1 MSWKVAF
8 GAAGGAFLLS
18 FISAGLGGSDLGSMF
33 LRALFFGVLACGVAL
48 GVEWV
53 LRTLLPEL
61 FQTVTP
67 SEEPESP
74 RVDITLEPD
83 SSEFVREL
91 KPDEPSE
98 SAAEPLVR
106 GVPAPPPVHEAA
118 SDSEE
123 LPEIGSFLASFGPEG
138 TQVSEVSVEPTRE
151 EPYRGESARGEPD
164 RTPTGDVILDGIAHD
179 PTVLAKAVQTVLK
192 KGQ

>member
-67 SEEPESP
+67 PEEPETP

-91 KPDEPSE
+91 NSDVPSE
-98 SAAEPLVR
+98 SE
-106 GVPAPPPVHEAA
+106 APPIREAVAPVPVPEGV
-118 SDSEE
+118 SDGEE
-123 LPEIGSFLASFGPEG
+123 LPEIGSFLASFGAEGVVPPE
-138 TQVSEVSVEPTRE
+138 VPLEPS
-151 EPYRGESARGEPD
+151 RGPE
-164 RTPTGDVILDGIAHD
+164 RTPTGDVILNGIAQD

>member
-33 LRALFFGVLACGVAL
+33 LRALFFGVLACGAAL

-61 FQTVTP
+61 FQTVP
-67 SEEPESP
+67 PPEEPEAP
-74 RVDITLEPD
+74 RVDITLEPEA
-83 SSEFVREL
+83 SEFVREL
-91 KPDEPSE
+91 SSEEPSE
-98 SAAEPLVR
+98 AEAEPRAREVA
-106 GVPAPPPVHEAA
+106 GPAPVHEVA
-118 SDSEE
+118 SEGEE

-138 TQVSEVSVEPTRE
+138 IQPSEVAVEPSRGE
-151 EPYRGESARGEPD
+151 ASRGESN

>member
-8 GAAGGAFLLS
+8 AAAGGAFLLS
-18 FISAGLGGSDLGSMF
+18 FISAGVGGSDLGSMF
-33 LRALFFGVLACGVAL
+33 LRALFFGILAFGVTL

-53 LRTLLPEL
+53 LRTVLPEL
-61 FQTVTP
+61 FQTVSLP
-67 SEEPESP
+67 EEPESP

-91 KPDEPSE
+91 NPNETSE
-98 SAAEPLVR
+98 SEAETPAREVAAPTPE
-106 GVPAPPPVHEAA
+106 HEMP
-118 SDSEE
+118 SDGED

-138 TQVSEVSVEPTRE
+138 TQSSDVSVETSRGDSSRE
-151 EPYRGESARGEPD
+151 DYSRGEPD

>member
-8 GAAGGAFLLS
+8 GTAGGAFLLS

-33 LRALFFGVLACGVAL
+33 LRALFFGVLACGAAL
-48 GVEWV
+48 GVEWL

-61 FQTVTP
+61 FQAVTP
-67 SEEPESP
+67 TEEPDTP
-74 RVDITLEPD
+74 RVDITLEPEP
-83 SSEFVREL
+83 EFVREMSSE
-91 KPDEPSE
+91 KFEESVEDERPQVLETTPVSAQE
-98 SAAEPLVR
+98 SLVK
-106 GVPAPPPVHEAA
+106 
-118 SDSEE
+118 EE
-123 LPEIGSFLASFGPEG
+123 DLPEIGSFLASFGPEG
-138 TQVSEVSVEPTRE
+138 APPT
-151 EPYRGESARGEPD
+151 PTASAETFTREPD